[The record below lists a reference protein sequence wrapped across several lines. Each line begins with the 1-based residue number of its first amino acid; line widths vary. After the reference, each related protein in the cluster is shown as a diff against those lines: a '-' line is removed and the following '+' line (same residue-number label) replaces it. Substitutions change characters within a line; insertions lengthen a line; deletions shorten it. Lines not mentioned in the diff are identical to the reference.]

1 MAALLDGIGP
11 MCHIEHMVA
20 ITIRDLHMK
29 TGAWVRKA
37 ALHDG
42 IVVMDRKLPV
52 ARIIPFKE
60 AEAGCSF
67 ADRELVKEFRGM
79 RRLKVDSSHLVS
91 EDRDRG

>member
-1 MAALLDGIGP
+1 
-11 MCHIEHMVA
+11 MVA
-20 ITIRDLHMK
+20 ITSRDLHMK
-29 TGAWVRKA
+29 TGACVRKA

-52 ARIIPFKE
+52 ARIIPYKE

-67 ADRELVKEFRGM
+67 ADRELVKEFGGM
-79 RRLKVDSSHLVS
+79 HRLKVDSSHLIS

>member
-1 MAALLDGIGP
+1 
-11 MCHIEHMVA
+11 
-20 ITIRDLHMK
+20 MK

-67 ADRELVKEFRGM
+67 AERELVKEFRGM
-79 RRLKVDSSHLVS
+79 RRLKVDSSHLIS
-91 EDRDRG
+91 EDRDLRSSDPCRSRWCLAKSGEAL